1 MVVVYYR
8 EKCTSKL
15 TGEEHIRQGQEWG
28 HGNGRGEVDPQSTSL
43 SLAII
48 AIYVIKVWYSYTNEA
63 IVKIMG

>member
-8 EKCTSKL
+8 EKCTSES
-15 TGEEHIRQGQEWG
+15 TGEKHIRQGLEWG
-28 HGNGRGEVDPQSTSL
+28 HRNGRREVDPQSTSL

-48 AIYVIKVWYSYTNEA
+48 AIYVIKVCYSYTNEA

>member
-8 EKCTSKL
+8 EKCTSES
-15 TGEEHIRQGQEWG
+15 TGEKHIRQGLEWG
-28 HGNGRGEVDPQSTSL
+28 HRNGRREVDPQST

-48 AIYVIKVWYSYTNEA
+48 AIYVIKVCYSYTNEA